1 MVAIDHIAIT
11 VKDLDRA
18 IDFYS
23 SIFGFSILKVKEKIE
38 LGVRYAVLKAG
49 QVNLELITPLK
60 GEAMEQQLVGEGFEG
75 IIAKLCGEAGLNH
88 LSFHVDNLN
97 ETCEELKNKGVRS
110 LARVTSSKRGSKQ
123 AFITDPEGN
132 LIELIQ
138 RS

>member
-1 MVAIDHIAIT
+1 MVSIDHIAIT

-23 SIFGFSILKVKEKIE
+23 RIFGFSILKVKEKIE

-49 QVNLELITPLK
+49 QTNLELITPLK
-60 GEAMEQQLVGEGFEG
+60 GEAIEQQLVEEGIEG

-97 ETCEELKNKGVRS
+97 ETCEELENKGVS
-110 LARVTSSKRGSKQ
+110 LLAKVASFKGGSKQ